1 MAEPPFNPAE
11 ALILLKGATAGA
23 VRQPARPVAVDVN
36 WEVRAGD
43 YWVIGG
49 LQGAGKTDLLMMA
62 AGLMPPLRGTYQ
74 FLGERMPIFEEG
86 RLAHRLRLGLVFDT
100 GQLFNHLTVAE
111 NIALPLRY
119 HQNLSA
125 GEAAAQVRELL
136 EWCGLESRADTT
148 PGTLGRNWA
157 KRAGLARALVLKPEV
172 LLLDAPISGLD
183 LRQTHWWLDFLG
195 QLHRGH
201 PFLGGRP
208 MTLVATA
215 SDLRPWKGRARQFA
229 VLRDDR
235 LVVLGDWAQL
245 EAASRDLARE
255 LWAAE
260 AGGD

>member
-1 MAEPPFNPAE
+1 MSTSPPSAAGPVMVMANV
-11 ALILLKGATAGA
+11 TAGA
-23 VRQPARPVAVDVN
+23 LRQPAKPVAVGVN

-49 LQGAGKTDLLMMA
+49 LQGAGKTDLLMLA
-62 AGLMPPLRGTYQ
+62 AGLLAPLSGSYR
-74 FLGERMPIFEEG
+74 FLGEPMPIFDEG
-86 RLAHRLRLGLVFDT
+86 RLAHRLRLGVVFDT

-125 GEAAAQVRELL
+125 GEAAVPVQALL
-136 EWCGLESRADTT
+136 QWCGLESRADTT

-157 KRAGLARALVLKPEV
+157 KRAGLARALILKPEL
-172 LLLDAPISGLD
+172 LLLDTPISGLD
-183 LRQTHWWLDFLG
+183 LRHTQWWLDFLE

-208 MTLVATA
+208 VTLVVTA

-229 VLRDDR
+229 VLREDR
-235 LVVLGDWAQL
+235 FAVIGDWAQL
-245 EAASRDLARE
+245 EAASRDLVRE
-255 LWAAE
+255 LGAGE
-260 AGGD
+260 TGGD